1 MDEITEKT
9 KYIPRIINLRPEVY
23 ELVQEEAKRRRNGL
37 KGFSLTLNQI
47 VLEWA
52 DAHNVEL
59 LPVNTRE
66 LQDLPTVEKILVP
79 AETPLENG
87 VRAEA

>member
-1 MDEITEKT
+1 MAEQIL
-9 KYIPRIINLRPEVY
+9 RNINLRPEVY

-52 DAHNVEL
+52 DAHNAEL
-59 LPVNTRE
+59 LPVDTRE
-66 LQDLPTVEKILVP
+66 VQDLPAVKKVCVS
-79 AETPLENG
+79 AETEAEN
-87 VRAEA
+87 